1 MTAMLATLPDT
12 DLRHRAHDLRNLF
25 GAIASAC
32 HLLDDGPDE
41 PRRSQIVD
49 AIEEAAQRGGA
60 LTTDLLDPGDVRTTV
75 FDLRERLVRLGPL
88 LRTVAGADSRLM
100 LDAGELSAPVR
111 GAPDRFDHVVI
122 ELVANARNALAG
134 PGIVRVRL
142 RVRRGRAHLMVAD
155 SGCGMR
161 PEDCTAL
168 LTRGPSWGPNGT
180 GFQQVRRFAQDA
192 HARLRL
198 RSAPGKGTVVALDL
212 PALLRMRH

>member
-1 MTAMLATLPDT
+1 MTATLATLPDT

-49 AIEEAAQRGGA
+49 AIEQAARRGGA
-60 LTTDLLDPGDVRTTV
+60 LTTDLLDPTDSRTTV

-88 LRTVAGADSRLM
+88 LRTVAGADSCLM
-100 LDAGELSAPVR
+100 LDVGELPASVH
-111 GAPDRFDHVVI
+111 GVPDRFDHVVI
-122 ELVANARNALAG
+122 ELIANARNALAAR
-134 PGIVRVRL
+134 GIIRVRL
-142 RVRRGRAHLMVAD
+142 RVRHGRAHLTVAD

-161 PEDCTAL
+161 REDCAAL
-168 LTRGPSWGPNGT
+168 LTRGPTFGPNGT
-180 GFQQVRRFAQDA
+180 GFQQVRKYAQDS

-198 RSAPGKGTVVALDL
+198 RSAPGRGTVVALDL